1 MGWERASERRA
12 DEPSIVPAA
21 AAALAGRARPSAGGV
36 AAGAGPPCPA
46 CASPSLPFL
55 LSLLPTSPS
64 PTLFFPPSS
73 PSLSSRPSC
82 RVESFL
88 TWCGPYRPMRR
99 LSPPAR
105 RLTRADL
112 PLPPSN
118 RRSSSSEVRL
128 CLLRKLS
135 CPSRLGYPT
144 SWLARQDAPVPG
156 RTLVRL
162 LTMLPAPLTSAS
174 SFAPSAEGTDTS
186 QGTPQL
192 LSNISSC
199 LAVANVVATTLGPRG
214 MDKLIVDANVRS
226 LTLFLTSRAAGF
238 ITRAGAAERVDET
251 GRRVLAA
258 GGVPGLPGARLNR
271 GDNSSLLRTSSSPPE
286 RGKRVVSSIVGGP
299 EALEGDPV
307 PASDILERA
316 HKKTTSSPHGMAL
329 RLRPQRLRD
338 SLDCRVIAADV
349 RCSC

>member
-1 MGWERASERRA
+1 
-12 DEPSIVPAA
+12 
-21 AAALAGRARPSAGGV
+21 V

-251 GRRVLAA
+251 GRRALAA

-271 GDNSSLLRTSSSPPE
+271 GTTLRSCGHLHRRRKGGRGSCRALVEGQRRWRATRYRRATSSSEHTRRRHPLLTGWPFDCG
-286 RGKRVVSSIVGGP
+286 RSGCATLSIA
-299 EALEGDPV
+299 E
-307 PASDILERA
+307 
-316 HKKTTSSPHGMAL
+316 
-329 RLRPQRLRD
+329 
-338 SLDCRVIAADV
+338 
-349 RCSC
+349 